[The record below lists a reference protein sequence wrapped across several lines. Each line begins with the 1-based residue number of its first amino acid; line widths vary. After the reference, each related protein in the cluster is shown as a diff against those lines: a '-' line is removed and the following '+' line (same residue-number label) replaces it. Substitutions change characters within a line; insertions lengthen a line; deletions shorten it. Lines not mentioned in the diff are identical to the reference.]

1 MRENKLRLLCIISL
15 SASIIF
21 GSIYIGNAITSRD
34 ININKVA
41 DKAVYNKVLMTDK
54 ETAEYL
60 NLQLDTFDKLV
71 IMNDTQR
78 KQVSDGGSSY
88 DAFRYI
94 PHIKIDGVNF
104 YNKGHVDKWVEYN
117 SLNNEEIKT
126 NVN

>member
-1 MRENKLRLLCIISL
+1 MKENKIMLLCILSL
-15 SASIIF
+15 SVSIVF
-21 GSIYIGNAITSRD
+21 SSVYIGNAISSRNI
-34 ININKVA
+34 INVA
-41 DKAVYNKVLMTDK
+41 DKAIYNKVLMTDK

-60 NLQLDTFDKLV
+60 NLQLDTFGKLV

-88 DAFRYI
+88 DAFSYI

-117 SLNNEEIKT
+117 SLNNQEIETDIK
-126 NVN
+126 